1 MILLDMRTL
10 VFSNVVI
17 DIICM
22 LVILLLWHQSRKRF
36 AGMGF
41 WVADFAFQTAAV
53 FLIIM
58 RGSIPDWMSMVLS
71 NTLVIGGAILGYMG
85 LVNFVGKKTSQV
97 HNYVLLAAFAC
108 VHAYFTL
115 IQPNL
120 AARTLNLSAGL
131 LIICFQYMWLVYRV
145 EPGMRQL
152 TFGVGMVFGAY
163 CLVSVVRIIG
173 FITGGHPAS
182 DYFRSGA
189 FESLILISY
198 QILFILL
205 TYGLVLMVNKRL
217 LLEVRQA
224 EEKSRLLIKYAPS
237 MLYEIDFQRPAFKS
251 VNDAMCQFLGYTR
264 EELLAM
270 NPFDLLDDEGKAVFR
285 ERIRRKL
292 AGEAISE
299 SVEYKSKT
307 KDGRE
312 VYGVLNM
319 TFTYKDGKPEGA
331 FVVAHDITERKR
343 MEEEL
348 RRSRDELE
356 TRVQGRTAELMSVV
370 ETLQVEMSERERA
383 ELALQEASLYARSL
397 IEASLD
403 PLVTISRDGK
413 IMDVNRATELATGLS
428 RDILIGSD
436 FSDYF
441 AEPEKAREGY
451 KQVFSKGFVRD
462 YPLAVRHTSGKITDV
477 LYNAAVYR
485 NKAGEVQGVF
495 AAARDITE
503 RKRAEEALRESE
515 NRLRLLSTAL
525 LNVQER
531 ERMMIAG
538 EIHDSMGASLAAA
551 KFKVEDVLNQMVD
564 DNPQAKVALNNVI
577 PILQGTIEE
586 ARRIQMSLRPS
597 MLDDLGILATI
608 NWFCRQFESTYSNIQ
623 IKREIDIEE
632 HEIPESL
639 KIVIYRVLQEAL
651 NNTAKHSKALLVLLS
666 LRKAKQNIELVI
678 RDSGQGFD
686 LREAYSRKGTA
697 KGLGLDSMRERA
709 ELSGGSFN
717 IESAEGK
724 GTTIFASWPLGRNA

>member
-356 TRVQGRTAELMSVV
+356 TRVQGRTSELMSVV

-551 KFKVEDVLNQMVD
+551 KFKMEDVLNQMVD

-608 NWFCRQFESTYSNIQ
+608 NWFCRQFESTYSNIR